1 MKDVVIV
8 SAVRT
13 PVGKF
18 QGALSHLSAVE
29 LGALVVR
36 EAVRRAGI
44 APESVD
50 ECVMGCVLPAGLGQN
65 PARQA
70 ALLGGLADSVSAL
83 TINMVCGSGLQ
94 AVSLAAQ
101 SIMTGA
107 SEIVVAG
114 GMESMSNAPYLLPN
128 ARKGFRMGDVALV
141 DSMIRDGLW
150 CACDDQHMGMT
161 GELVADKY
169 SITREQQDAYAVES
183 HRRAAAAWN
192 EGHFDAEVMSVA
204 VPSAKKGNPA
214 TEVLMDESIR
224 PDASLQT
231 LAQRLSLLGALNSL
245 SQLTLKA
252 TIPGVPDFYQ
262 GTEFWDLSL
271 VDPDNRRPVDFAER
285 ARVLATMETPDWQSL
300 AREWSNGHLKLAWT
314 RRLLRLRTELADV
327 FANGGY
333 EPLEVSGPHR
343 DHVIAFARR
352 RGRDAAIVVVAKSFA
367 AFTQA
372 GRSWPKGDDF
382 DATLDIGGYSV
393 QGFAAAH
400 AAQLRLSDLF
410 RDLPVAVLQARFV
423 GALKPAR
430 ARPS

>member
-1 MKDVVIV
+1 MLY
-8 SAVRT
+8 
-13 PVGKF
+13 
-18 QGALSHLSAVE
+18 Q
-29 LGALVVR
+29 
-36 EAVRRAGI
+36 
-44 APESVD
+44 
-50 ECVMGCVLPAGLGQN
+50 
-65 PARQA
+65 
-70 ALLGGLADSVSAL
+70 ALLGAWPP
-83 TINMVCGSGLQ
+83 
-94 AVSLAAQ
+94 
-101 SIMTGA
+101 
-107 SEIVVAG
+107 G
-114 GMESMSNAPYLLPN
+114 G
-128 ARKGFRMGDVALV
+128 
-141 DSMIRDGLW
+141 
-150 CACDDQHMGMT
+150 CDDCF
-161 GELVADKY
+161 
-169 SITREQQDAYAVES
+169 RERMQAYALK
-183 HRRAAAAWN
+183 AAR
-192 EGHFDAEVMSVA
+192 EGKQETSWLNPDQAYEAGLKTFIGRILDPTASAEF
-204 VPSAKKGNPA
+204 
-214 TEVLMDESIR
+214 L
-224 PDASLQT
+224 ASLQT

-423 GALKPAR
+423 GA
-430 ARPS
+430 